1 MNLFRWNKPSIGLLW
16 LTREGGESGV
26 DGDGGGGYV
35 GVREIE
41 IGFDTGANRV
51 PEIRSEACGSDEVE
65 G

>member
-1 MNLFRWNKPSIGLLW
+1 M
-16 LTREGGESGV
+16 